1 MKLSSPQDY
10 SIEVSSDGK
19 YRLSSAGSVCTFS
32 KPASTGKLAK
42 LYTIADAGRLIY
54 VGIAE
59 QSMSS
64 RLSYGFR
71 ANGKG
76 GYHGY
81 KWKGLRHRLSL
92 TVWTATENN
101 APVTVRVLE
110 TVEAE
115 VAFLCRELSNQ
126 WPAYQHEIHFHQ
138 SSSVHRKAAGVIYAH
153 AIQRRGKPAG

>member
-1 MKLSSPQDY
+1 MKLNPPQDY
-10 SIEVSSDGK
+10 SIEVSVEGE
-19 YRLSSAGSVCTFS
+19 YRLFSAGAICTFS

-42 LYTIADAGRLIY
+42 LYTISDADHLIY

-59 QSMSS
+59 QAMSS

-76 GYHGY
+76 GYYGY

-92 TVWTATENN
+92 SVWTAMENEV
-101 APVTVRVLE
+101 PVPVRALE

-115 VAFLCRELSNQ
+115 VAFLCRHLSSQ
-126 WPAYQHEIHFHQ
+126 WPEYQHEIHFYK
-138 SSSVHRKAAGVIYAH
+138 SNSAHRKAAEIIYAH
-153 AIQRRGKPAG
+153 AIQRRG